1 MTAGASE
8 GAPAPVSPAPGASTI
23 LFLLRAY
30 PDVDHL
36 APLMWK
42 CLEKGHRVLAVFWR
56 PFPYET
62 DYRIEFLTRYPGFDV
77 FAPLGAT
84 SRWRLVRLAAR
95 FLWTRRRWVALLR
108 RHQVAACCTDWG
120 RSILPGRGWDRLR
133 KAARAAA
140 SGESLCECVG
150 LALRL
155 LGPAP
160 LRTSVLEAARALGL
174 PTLCL
179 PHGVLTIMKPDDSA
193 RSAARLRRAQAG
205 LSPADLY
212 GRNAF
217 SAYVYPSE
225 SQRLLDIHRGMIRP
239 AMTRT
244 WGSLRYSAP
253 WMRIVQEICPPW
265 QGPSGTTGRVR
276 LLVLVPKASPFV
288 DGPGFASLVRSI
300 LDRGDVDVV
309 LKPHPRVE
317 SEAGGEEMR
326 RLLGRPD
333 VWLGTDAHTPALID
347 GTDAA
352 LLLGS
357 GVSLELL
364 IKRKPLIYPVYL
376 HTNRLIFDDE
386 GGCLRAADPTDIH
399 RFLDGLARG
408 EPSPVP
414 QAEIDRVI
422 EMLVYGG
429 RPPFDVPEHYYT
441 QIQQYVRA
449 ARGADP
455 GPTPARG

>member
-1 MTAGASE
+1 MTAGTSE
-8 GAPAPVSPAPGASTI
+8 GAAASSPPPPDASTI

-62 DYRIEFLTRYPGFDV
+62 DYRIEFLKRYPGFNV
-77 FAPLGAT
+77 LAPLGAT

-95 FLWTRRRWVALLR
+95 FVWPRRRWAALLR
-108 RHQVAACCTDWG
+108 RHQVAACCVDWG

-133 KAARAAA
+133 RAARAAA
-140 SGESLCECVG
+140 SGESLRERVG
-150 LALRL
+150 VALRL

-160 LRTSVLEAARALGL
+160 LRTSALEAARARGL

-193 RSAARLRRAQAG
+193 RPAVRHRAQAG
-205 LSPADLY
+205 LAPADLY

-217 SAYVYPSE
+217 SVYVYPSE
-225 SQRLLDIHRGMIRP
+225 SHRLQDIDGNKIRP
-239 AMTRT
+239 AMTVT

-265 QGPSGTTGRVR
+265 QGPSRMAGRVR

-300 LDRGDVDVV
+300 LDRGDVDLV

-326 RLLGRPD
+326 RLLGRPG
-333 VWLGTDAHTPALID
+333 VWLGAGAHTPALID

-357 GVSLELL
+357 GVSVELL

-376 HTNRLIFDDE
+376 HRNRLIFDDE
-386 GGCLRAADPTDIH
+386 GGCLRAADPTDVH
-399 RFLDGLARG
+399 RFLDKLARG
-408 EPSPVP
+408 ETSLVP
-414 QAEIDRVI
+414 QAEIDRLI

-429 RPPFDVPEHYYT
+429 RPPFDVPEYYYA
-441 QIQQYVRA
+441 QIQRYVSA

-455 GPTPARG
+455 GPTPDSG